1 MALADDFPII
11 PHMSAGVDCCG
22 CIVPEADGDRV
33 ALKCNECGASVGYIN
48 KGILGDMVMLV
59 NAAVPVKRHVF
70 TVDDAP
76 EVLTSISEECQHED
90 CGRCPGAFH
99 REDAGDQPVFCVHV
113 CHKIKSEG
121 GVSSIN

>member
-22 CIVPEADGDRV
+22 CIVPEADRDRV
-33 ALKCNECGASVGYIN
+33 TLKCNECGASVGYIDR
-48 KGILGDMVMLV
+48 GILEDMVMLV
-59 NAAVPVKRHVF
+59 NAAAPVKRHVF
-70 TVDDAP
+70 TADDAP
-76 EVLTSISEECQHED
+76 EVLTSISEECQHEACD
-90 CGRCPGAFH
+90 RCPGAFH

-121 GVSSIN
+121 GVNSFN